1 MNEERELANKQKVE
15 SPVHETIE
23 ETHACYNANLNVIIN
38 NMKSGDA
45 LFVGSHNVESVEL
58 AIKLNSAKGV
68 RNNVFFGQLMGFS
81 DQVTGNLANSGN
93 QVYKYVPFGP
103 TEQVM
108 PYLIRRGQESKQVL
122 REQQYQNI
130 HLKNEIKRRL
140 KLL

>member
-58 AIKLNSAKGV
+58 AIKLSSAKGV

-81 DQVTGNLANSGN
+81 D
-93 QVYKYVPFGP
+93 
-103 TEQVM
+103 
-108 PYLIRRGQESKQVL
+108 
-122 REQQYQNI
+122 
-130 HLKNEIKRRL
+130 
-140 KLL
+140 